1 MAHFAELKAMTD
13 PTGFTSD
20 SHQVVQRVVV
30 VGNDVVPS
38 DMHVDGETWCINF
51 FNGGIWKQTSYN
63 HNFRKE
69 YAGIG
74 FTYDAAKDKF
84 IRPQPYA
91 SWSLDSD
98 DNWQPPVAEPEGEH
112 RQYTHPENGVEDY
125 SHIRWDEENLRW
137 IAMTHD
143 NPPVEYVWN
152 PDTSTYTAL

>member
-1 MAHFAELKAMTD
+1 MAHFAELDENNIVK
-13 PTGFTSD
+13 
-20 SHQVVQRVVV
+20 RVVV
-30 VGNDVVPS
+30 IGNGVPTS
-38 DMHVDGETWCINF
+38 DGPLGENDMHPDGETYTANLL
-51 FNGGIWKQTSYN
+51 GGRWKQTSYN

-91 SWSLDSD
+91 SWSLDEND
-98 DNWQPPVAEPEGEH
+98 DWQPPVAEPEGEH

-125 SHIRWDEENLRW
+125 SHILWDEENLRW

-143 NPPVEYVWN
+143 NPPVKYVWN